1 MSLDPSPDNHLIAI
15 KNLTTVSAHGSGLLS
30 VLRSVTWEI
39 IDTMGYG
46 RVIIAL
52 KDKTSSMLRFHIGR
66 DRKIT
71 GKEFTKIIRTIPPV
85 SLTPDSTGRLSASAW
100 SFKNAR
106 ELLVTDGRNYDFKPD
121 LTFQDRELVDRF
133 GFGSYII
140 APISF
145 RGDSLGIIIVDDKY
159 ISRPLTEY
167 DQRVIS
173 TIADHLSMCIIS
185 VEIHHKL
192 RKSNRKL
199 QETNRELDA
208 SQRQY
213 RQFVERGPDA
223 VFIIQDYR
231 FVFVNKM
238 FQKMLGYEEIE
249 VIGKEF
255 TELLT
260 PESRKSAIKMY
271 RDFLNG
277 IRVPDEYEYSVIR
290 KDGIKV
296 AVWMKTTFTRVKD
309 RLAILCFAHDI
320 TEKKRAESELRQ
332 AKAYL
337 ENILESANDLIYILD
352 LEGRFTY
359 VNKKFEE
366 FGYDPQELMGRP
378 FLDILSPAHKGTR
391 FKKTITTGIKQVYEV
406 EMLEKGGERI
416 RNVVVSTSPL
426 TDESGVIQGVLVL
439 GKDITDRKRAEEELR
454 RMSITDSLTEL
465 FNQRHF
471 FQKIREEIKRGRRM
485 SYPICLMIFDI
496 DNFKRFNDTKGH
508 LAGNE
513 ILRSIGRIIQSTIR
527 ANMDT
532 AFRYGGDEFAIIL
545 PNTTLSEVKAVAY
558 RIKKMM
564 DDNLEGLTIS
574 IGISSMSEH
583 GSVEDFIN
591 AADKA
596 MYAAKSG
603 GGEPVVINSSYS
615 SCSI

>member
-1 MSLDPSPDNHLIAI
+1 MPLDPSPDNHLIAI
-15 KNLTTVSAHGSGLLS
+15 KNLTTVSSHGSGLLS
-30 VLRSVTWEI
+30 VLKSVTREI

-46 RVIIAL
+46 RVIIAV
-52 KDKTSSMLRFHIGR
+52 KDKKSYVLRFRIGK
-66 DRKIT
+66 DREIT
-71 GKEFTKIIRTIPPV
+71 GKEFTKLLRSIPPV
-85 SLTPDSTGRLSASAW
+85 SLAPDSKGRLSVLAW
-100 SFKNAR
+100 SFRNGQ
-106 ELLVTDGRNYDFKPD
+106 ELSVADAHHYDFMTD
-121 LTFQDRELVDRF
+121 QTFQDQELVSRF
-133 GFGSYII
+133 GLGSYVI

-145 RGDSLGIIIVDDKY
+145 RGDSLGILIVDNKY

-167 DQRVIS
+167 DRRVIS
-173 TIADHLSMCIIS
+173 TIADHLSVCIIN
-185 VEIHHKL
+185 VEILNKL
-192 RKSNRKL
+192 KKSNRKL
-199 QETNRELDA
+199 QETNKELA
-208 SQRQY
+208 SSQRQY

-223 VFIIQDYR
+223 VFILQDHR

-238 FQKMLGYEEIE
+238 FHKMFGYDEIE
-249 VIGKEF
+249 IIGKEF
-255 TELLT
+255 IEFLA
-260 PESRKSAIKMY
+260 PESRKSAVKMY
-271 RDFLNG
+271 DDALSG
-277 IRVPDEYEYSVIR
+277 IRVSDEYEYSVIR
-290 KDGIKV
+290 KDGTKV

-309 RLAILCFAHDI
+309 RLGLLCFAHDI

-352 LEGRFTY
+352 LEGMFTY

-366 FGYDPQELMGRP
+366 FGYDPRELIGRS
-378 FLDILSPAHKGTR
+378 FLDILSPAHKGER
-391 FKKTITTGIKQVYEV
+391 FRKTITTGIKQVYEL
-406 EMLEKGGERI
+406 EMVEKGSERI

-426 TDESGVIQGVLVL
+426 TDESGATRGVLVL

-471 FQKIREEIKRGRRM
+471 FQKIREETERARRM

-496 DNFKRFNDTKGH
+496 DNFKRYNDTRGH

-513 ILRSIGRIIQSTIR
+513 ILKTIGRIIQSTIR
-527 ANMDT
+527 TTMDT

-545 PNTTLSEVKAVAY
+545 PNTTLPDVKIVAY
-558 RIKKMM
+558 RIKEMT
-564 DDNLEGLTIS
+564 DENLEGLTIS

-596 MYAAKSG
+596 MYTAKSMG
-603 GGEPVVINSSYS
+603 RQAVVIHSPDSSYPT
-615 SCSI
+615 